1 MRTAELLAGVMDGRL
16 LAGCSSGLRVAEVC
30 VDPTRAAGW
39 ATVGDVTVFT
49 VELQRDGTPDHVEW
63 LEEFAV
69 SNRIDVVFE
78 RYSIGHRGGLDAARR
93 LGVPFVLEMT
103 APLTRESSTY
113 RAEQITVGDC
123 VVEDELLASA
133 DLLITASTEMMLWA
147 SRRRTGPTITVSDVG
162 VGSGCRHLA
171 LEQLCDLRAAVG
183 LGGHRSTQIRTS
195 IR

>member
-1 MRTAELLAGVMDGRL
+1 VMDGGL
-16 LAGCSSGLRVAEVC
+16 FAGRSSGLRVAEVC
-30 VDPTRAAGW
+30 VDPTRSAGRAA
-39 ATVGDVTVFT
+39 VGDLTVFT
-49 VELQRDGTPDHVEW
+49 VELLGDGVPGHVEW

-103 APLTRESSTY
+103 APLTWESSTY

-162 VGSGCRHLA
+162 VGSGCQHLA

-183 LGGHRSTQIRTS
+183 LGGLRSTQART
-195 IR
+195 

>member
-1 MRTAELLAGVMDGRL
+1 MDGGL
-16 LAGCSSGLRVAEVC
+16 FAGCSSGLRVAEVC
-30 VDPTRAAGW
+30 VDPTRAMGP

-49 VELQRDGTPDHVEW
+49 LELTHDGVHGHVEW

-69 SNRIDVVFE
+69 SNHIDVVFE

-103 APLTRESSTY
+103 APLTRESCTY
-113 RAEQITVGDC
+113 RSEEITVGDC

-147 SRRRTGPTITVSDVG
+147 SRRRTGPTITLPDV
-162 VGSGCRHLA
+162 VDGSGSPHVA
-171 LEQLCDLRAAVG
+171 LEQLCDLRAAGG
-183 LGGHRSTQIRTS
+183 LGGLRSTQARTL
-195 IR
+195 IG